1 MAASPQWKVYTPE
14 GEYVA
19 SAKHTEGASL
29 LMSLYGRGSTIRY
42 DHRKIVWTEGID
54 GNAGESYDYTAE
66 QIHKKLHGDS
76 LLKTGVSNA
85 ETVSD
90 SL

>member
-1 MAASPQWKVYTPE
+1 MAASPQWKVYTPQ

-29 LMSLYGRGSTIRY
+29 LMSLYGDGSTIRF

-54 GNAGESYDYTAE
+54 GNASQSYDYTAE
-66 QIHKKLHGDS
+66 QIHKKLHGNL
-76 LLKTGVSNA
+76 LLKTG
-85 ETVSD
+85 ESD
-90 SL
+90 E